1 MKIEKATITKINQSR
16 GPFSKILKAEVV
28 RAAATAPMVGTITTT
43 MGTMTATAA
52 NPDKKTITMVNR
64 DPDLVLDP
72 KQGIIKYLPQIPHH
86 LTTTPLL
93 QETIEASTNRVAL
106 CQGEEEI
113 RLKEEA
119 F

>member
-1 MKIEKATITKINQSR
+1 MKIGKATITKINQSR

-28 RAAATAPMVGTITTT
+28 RAAATAPMVETITIT

-52 NPDKKTITMVNR
+52 NPDKKTIIIVDR
-64 DPDLVLDP
+64 DRDLVPDP
-72 KQGIIKYLPQIPHH
+72 KQGAIKYLPQTPRH

-93 QETIEASTNRVAL
+93 QGKIEASINRVAL
-106 CQGEEEI
+106 RQEEEEI
-113 RLKEEA
+113 QLMEKA